1 MLNSQSSDK
10 PEVILTS
17 RIRDRLVA
25 RQKPGGGGWWGV
37 RSKRTKIVVEKLF
50 KQTNNEFNLL
60 TFCCIRAIDAR
71 RITTGISA
79 PIDIHRI
86 TLSFMH
92 RCANA
97 AQPHGYAVW
106 HSLPVR
112 SRSICDV

>member
-1 MLNSQSSDK
+1 SDK

-37 RSKRTKIVVEKLF
+37 RSKRSKIVVEKLF
-50 KQTNNEFNLL
+50 KQTNS
-60 TFCCIRAIDAR
+60 CIRAIVAR

-86 TLSFMH
+86 TLSFMQ

-97 AQPHGYAVW
+97 AKPHGYAVW

>member
-1 MLNSQSSDK
+1 PPSRA
-10 PEVILTS
+10 PETG
-17 RIRDRLVA
+17 RW
-25 RQKPGGGGWWGV
+25 GGGGGV
-37 RSKRTKIVVEKLF
+37 RSKRSKIVVEKLF

-60 TFCCIRAIDAR
+60 TFCCIRVIVAR
-71 RITTGISA
+71 RFTTRISV

-86 TLSFMH
+86 TLSFMQ

-97 AQPHGYAVW
+97 AKPHGYAVW